1 MNNLVI
7 RINYANKGY
16 TIHNWIVF
24 NRIIYICENMDN
36 QLLSPKNQTAVF
48 IRQMFVSIILLVTA
62 NSSIAQKT
70 TKHSGIVGTAYISG
84 DVSPNEAKV
93 QALNEAKI
101 NALKAAGIAEDIST
115 YQLLFTSQQK
125 NDFTQFFSSAI
136 QTEMHGAVQQYEVTN
151 EKMYC
156 KNENEIVYEV
166 KINATVIK
174 YDTKPDITF
183 DANIE
188 GIKAVYNNNENL
200 TFNVTATQNCYLTI
214 FNITDKEA
222 IVMYPNKYEKQQA
235 LNTMQRYTFPQAK
248 INYTLSTDDQKQETN
263 RLIFVFTKTPVPFV
277 KMKEDGVT
285 TTEQIFS
292 WIYSIAPNE
301 RDIEYT
307 TLLIHSN
314 R

>member
-1 MNNLVI
+1 MKTKLKTFATLSAKFLFVLSTVMV
-7 RINYANKGY
+7 G
-16 TIHNWIVF
+16 
-24 NRIIYICENMDN
+24 
-36 QLLSPKNQTAVF
+36 LLSTA
-48 IRQMFVSIILLVTA
+48 L
-62 NSSIAQKT
+62 AQKT
-70 TKHSGIVGTAYISG
+70 SKHTGIVGISYVTG
-84 DVSPNEAKV
+84 NLSPNDAKA
-93 QALNEAKI
+93 QALNEAKL

-136 QTEMHGAVQQYEVTN
+136 QSEMRGAVQSYEITS

-156 KNENEIVYEV
+156 KNEKEIVYEV

-174 YDTKPDITF
+174 YDTKPDNTF

-188 GIKAVYNNNENL
+188 GIKAVYNNNEKL
-200 TFNVTATQNCYLTI
+200 TFTITATQNCFLTI

-222 IVMYPNKYEKQQA
+222 MVMYPNKYEKQQA
-235 LNTMQRYTFPQAK
+235 LTAMQRYAFPQAK
-248 INYTLSTDDQKQETN
+248 INYTLATEGQKQEAN

-301 RDIEYT
+301 RDVEYT
-307 TLLIHSN
+307 TLLIYSN